1 MEFLLAAI
9 VLLLMLTGASWLLLE
24 SVSRC
29 GRWWY
34 WQSFRFR
41 SWRRSLRFARY
52 RHVSM
57 LQCRRTRARPAP
69 LGGLRFT
76 RSRSEQ
82 FGDGPPETR

>member
-24 SVSRC
+24 LGSRC

-34 WQSFRFR
+34 WQSFRFH

-57 LQCRRTRARPAP
+57 LRCVRTREKPASF
-69 LGGLRFT
+69 GRLRFT
-76 RSRSEQ
+76 RSRAEQ
-82 FGDGPPETR
+82 FGDGPPES